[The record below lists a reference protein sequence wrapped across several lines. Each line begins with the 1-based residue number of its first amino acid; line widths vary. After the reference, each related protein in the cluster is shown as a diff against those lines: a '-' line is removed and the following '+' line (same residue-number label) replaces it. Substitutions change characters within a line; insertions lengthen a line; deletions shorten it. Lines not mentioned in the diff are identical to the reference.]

1 MHKNSQLANT
11 NTSDYF
17 FFSAWIIV
25 PIKPR
30 LSVTSE
36 RVISTKPLHTN
47 LLLSNVTSLA
57 SLAALIKS
65 DNLTPWDSNYLSY
78 SSKIAFFRSN
88 DTFGFI
94 TVFKSLGKLVS
105 YKACWCSLTRFP
117 TFSFS
122 SIRILSLSWAV
133 FLALLKALTSR
144 LILMHLHFLF
154 QSTQIA
160 LWFKRR
166 CFRPS
171 PLSVCERQILVFS
184 Q

>member
-65 DNLTPWDSNYLSY
+65 DNLAPWDSSSLSY
-78 SSKIAFFRSN
+78 SLKIVSFCEN
-88 DTFGFI
+88 EIFGFK
-94 TVFKSLGKLVS
+94 TVFKSLGKFVS
-105 YKACWCSLTRFP
+105 YNACLYSSTSFP

-122 SIRILSLSWAV
+122 SNRILSLSWAV

-166 CFRPS
+166 SFRPS
-171 PLSVCERQILVFS
+171 PLSVRERQILVFS